1 MKRPVK
7 RKDKAS
13 AARWNYRLKSPQPPF
28 AKGGLGG
35 ISLLGWIGAS
45 KYRVPVRNVFS
56 RTGSTRFLLYSGL
69 FLSLL
74 LLTSCLPKRQVILE
88 TRGPSLERKEMRKP
102 APEEEPIQ
110 PGAERIE
117 KRETRG
123 VQYGIASWYGP
134 EFHGK
139 PTSSGEIYD
148 MYQLTCA
155 HNTLALG
162 TTVIVTNLENERFLE
177 LRVNDRGPFVKDR
190 IVDLSYAAAKILGI
204 WEKGTAFVKVE
215 TVGPWIEEEPRI
227 NLQVGSFTDQIKA
240 QRLAQELGKSFE
252 KVHVTPVETSIQTYY
267 RVRIGPFETKES
279 ALTRAEQLSR
289 MGYQV
294 LFTTR

>member
-1 MKRPVK
+1 MNHL
-7 RKDKAS
+7 S
-13 AARWNYRLKSPQPPF
+13 H
-28 AKGGLGG
+28 
-35 ISLLGWIGAS
+35 
-45 KYRVPVRNVFS
+45 
-56 RTGSTRFLLYSGL
+56 TGFKRFLLYAGL
-69 FLSLL
+69 FLSFLL
-74 LLTSCLPKRQVILE
+74 LNACLPKRQVVLE
-88 TRGPSLERKEMRKP
+88 ERVPSPERKETGMRVRGK
-102 APEEEPIQ
+102 EPMQ
-110 PGAERIE
+110 PGLDKSE

-177 LRVNDRGPFVKDR
+177 LKVNDRGPFVKDR
-190 IVDLSYAAAKILGI
+190 IVDLSYAAAKILGV

-227 NLQVGSFTDQIKA
+227 HLQVGSFTDPIKA
-240 QRLAQELGKSFE
+240 QRLAEELGKSFE

-279 ALTRAEQLSR
+279 ALNRAEQLSR
-289 MGYQV
+289 IGYRV
-294 LFTTR
+294 LVTTR